1 MMRRFSGGPPIAGGR
16 HHFDAEAAAVR
27 PAAAALD
34 AFCAA
39 ERVPR
44 DALWP
49 FQVALD
55 EIVANIVS
63 HAAAGNGGR
72 AFDVW
77 FRRDGETIEIVVA
90 DDGPPFDP
98 LARPDPD
105 VTLPLEGRQPGG
117 LGIMLVKSL
126 MDDVRYERTTRNV
139 LTIRKRISAGGA
151 PDEAGPD
158 EHSAERT

>member
-1 MMRRFSGGPPIAGGR
+1 MPAGR
-16 HHFDAEAAAVR
+16 HHFDVETAAVGR
-27 PAAAALD
+27 AAAALD
-34 AFCAA
+34 AFGAA
-39 ERVPR
+39 QRVPR

-49 FQVALD
+49 VQVALD
-55 EIVANIVS
+55 EVVANIVS
-63 HAAAGNGGR
+63 HAAGGNSGR

-77 FRRDGETIEIVVA
+77 FRRDGENIEIVVA

-98 LARPDPD
+98 LDRPDPD

-139 LTIRKRISAGGA
+139 LTMRKRIGTGNG
-151 PDEAGPD
+151 PGEAGPD
-158 EHSAERT
+158 EHSAERS